1 MSKERK
7 HYSAEEGIAVLGR
20 HLLGLN
26 FCFLESIGIGESK
39 GVGTRGWRH
48 ASRMTCKFPGI

>member
-20 HLLGLN
+20 HLLGLK
-26 FCFLESIGIGESK
+26 FCLESIGIGESK
-39 GVGTRGWRH
+39 GVGTWRTP
-48 ASRMTCKFPGI
+48 AE